1 MAKKKEKEF
10 EEKLDDTCNCGCNH
24 EKCNCGEECGCNHE
38 NSCEC
43 ENHEE
48 HDCSCSCDECSCEE
62 ECNCN
67 CEHEHEK
74 ECREDEFKETL
85 QRLQAEF
92 DNYRKRTEASFEK
105 VKEDGIIH
113 SINKLLPVLDSFK
126 SAKTFVKD
134 EEFLK
139 SLELIEKQFNDGL
152 AALNITKIEAE
163 NEMFNPNLHNAV
175 LTGSDAE
182 KPEDMIL
189 EVYQDGYKLGE
200 RVIRHSVVKIN
211 KC

>member
-1 MAKKKEKEF
+1 MAKKKEKEL
-10 EEKLDDTCNCGCNH
+10 EENLEEQTCNCGENCNCETEHTCNCGC
-24 EKCNCGEECGCNHE
+24 E
-38 NSCEC
+38 
-43 ENHEE
+43 
-48 HDCSCSCDECSCEE
+48 DCSCDEC
-62 ECNCN
+62 NCT
-67 CEHEHEK
+67 CEHEHEN
-74 ECREDEFKETL
+74 ECREDEFKETM

-126 SAKTFVKD
+126 SAKALVKD

-152 AALNITKIEAE
+152 SALNITKIEAE
-163 NEMFNPNLHNAV
+163 NEIFNPSFHNAV
-175 LTGSDAE
+175 LTGSDE
-182 KPEDMIL
+182 TKPEDVIL
-189 EVYQDGYKLGE
+189 EVYQDGYKLND
-200 RVIRHSVVKIN
+200 RVIRYSVVKIN

>member
-1 MAKKKEKEF
+1 MSKKNEKQI
-10 EEKLDDTCNCGCNH
+10 EENLEETCNCKN
-24 EKCNCGEECGCNHE
+24 ENCT
-38 NSCEC
+38 CEYDC
-43 ENHEE
+43 KDE
-48 HDCSCSCDECSCEE
+48 HDCDCGCSECSFDDDS
-62 ECNCN
+62 CN

-74 ECREDEFKETL
+74 ECREDEFKETM

-126 SAKTFVKD
+126 SAKTLVKD

-152 AALNITKIEAE
+152 SALNITKIEAE
-163 NEMFNPNLHNAV
+163 NEMFNPSLHNAV
-175 LTGSDAE
+175 LTGSDE
-182 KPEDMIL
+182 TKPEDIIL
-189 EVYQDGYKLGE
+189 EVYQDGYKLGD
-200 RVIRHSVVKIN
+200 RVIRYSVVKIN